1 MGSGNRMLERVAVI
15 DVGVTVLGEVSQ
27 FWDNASTV
35 SSMLI
40 AEFASSP
47 LRIADH
53 ETVDAPQAADLTKIS
68 APLNSTLTGE
78 LDGAQ
83 WYLGL
88 TGEEILLAALGLA
101 IARTIGEGVVPVD
114 VAGHSGSV
122 AAVVHVCGSGHRHRG
137 ARRRAPPAFRR
148 VRPRRSSPHSRRRR
162 SSSPTSAPS
171 PALRHRAGA
180 SGVSGRRPRAAGL
193 VVRHPQLRRLHRRG
207 ARRAVPA
214 GADRADVGG
223 RAAARQPR
231 IGGRLD

>member
-1 MGSGNRMLERVAVI
+1 MGSGKRMLERVAVI
-15 DVGVTVLGEVSQ
+15 DVGVTVLGDVSQ

-35 SSMLI
+35 SPMLI

-53 ETVDAPQAADLTKIS
+53 ETVDAPQAGDLTKIS

-83 WYLGL
+83 WYLEL

-122 AAVVHVCGSGHRHRG
+122 LLSCTSAGLATATEALGAVHRHLSAG
-137 ARRRAPPAFRR
+137 SIAPKLAAQP
-148 VRPRRSSPHSRRRR
+148 
-162 SSSPTSAPS
+162 PS
-171 PALRHRAGA
+171 EIFFSYLDTEPGLRHPLELRAY
-180 SGVSGRRPRAAGL
+180 RADGL
-193 VVRHPQLRRLHRRG
+193 VQLDWWYDTRSFDAYTVEELTEQLPLALIELTSEAMPQPHTPM
-207 ARRAVPA
+207 AV
-214 GADRADVGG
+214 GH
-223 RAAARQPR
+223 
-231 IGGRLD
+231 